1 MRTPLD
7 DMIASYLNFRDDR
20 KAKGK
25 QLSVQR
31 FVTIIFIFLAIS
43 IVFGFPVS
51 VLGVLLQGV
60 FSVTVAE
67 YIGHYMWKHPERI
80 KRFKNRFKF

>member
-20 KAKGK
+20 KAKEK

-31 FVTIIFIFLAIS
+31 VVTVIAVFLVIS

-51 VLGVLLQGV
+51 VLGVLLQAG
-60 FSVTVAE
+60 FSVAVAE

-80 KRFKNRFKF
+80 ERFKNRFKF

>member
-25 QLSVQR
+25 QFSVERVVTVIAVFFVLS
-31 FVTIIFIFLAIS
+31 IF
-43 IVFGFPVS
+43 FGFPVS
-51 VLGVLLQGV
+51 ILGVLLQAGL
-60 FSVTVAE
+60 SMAIAE
-67 YIGHYMWKHPERI
+67 YIGHYIWKHPERI
-80 KRFKNRFKF
+80 QKFKNRFKF